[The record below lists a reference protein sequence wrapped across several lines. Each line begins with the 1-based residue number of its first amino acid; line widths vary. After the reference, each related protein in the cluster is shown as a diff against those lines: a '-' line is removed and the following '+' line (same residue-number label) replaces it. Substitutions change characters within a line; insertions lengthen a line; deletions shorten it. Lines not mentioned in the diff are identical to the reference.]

1 MYTYKYGGENGV
13 ALQLV
18 AAKDL
23 VVIRTQEESLDNLPL
38 SRSARALL
46 SNMLPVTSFP
56 EANVTVYKVLDPEQ
70 DQPKEQRNLI
80 RKVFTEEK
88 GVRFAGRVLKDPFS
102 GMVKVYTENFF
113 VKFKDDLEPKACLKY
128 IKKENLVVKE
138 ELGFAKNAYFL
149 GAPEGTGRKIFLI
162 AEKLL
167 KKPAVIYCHPEIV
180 QERRSKAI
188 HPMQWHLKTTQ
199 VNGQRIDQNVAIE
212 KAWLTAKGAGVTIA
226 VIDDGVDIEHEEFQ
240 GAGKVVHPRD
250 TIINRDD
257 ASPKFSM
264 ESHGTAC
271 AGVACANGNYKAS
284 GVAPKATLMPIR
296 SGGLGSM
303 AEAKAF
309 QWAADHG
316 ADVIS
321 CSWGPR
327 DGAWYNPE
335 DPLHTTPFFLPD
347 SSRLAV
353 DYAVENGREGKGCV
367 ITWAA
372 GNGNENIR
380 YDGYASY
387 DRVIAVAA
395 CNDRGRRSIYS
406 DYGKAVWCAFPS
418 SDIYYPQ
425 LGTQRPIT
433 AGIWTTDRSAEQGY
447 NPGGREAEELVGDR
461 EGNYTTTFGGT
472 SSSCPGVAGVVALIL
487 EVNPQLRWSDVK
499 QIIRNSC
506 DKIDQQTGRY
516 DADGHSLFYGY
527 GRINA
532 AKAVENAKK
541 TLGPIDD
548 FDVQGVAHFSKSSS
562 LALQEGVLSFDAYE
576 NNRFVGLRLLTDPVH
591 PDLAITYRLFINKL
605 GPTPWMA
612 NGSLAETGDKR
623 RKVIGFQIKL
633 VGKLANQYTVEY
645 AAKLKGRK
653 SLDKAKDGAI
663 CGTNKKTGRAIREIK
678 IEIKNK

>member
-1 MYTYKYGGENGV
+1 MYTYQYGGENGV
-13 ALQLV
+13 TQQLV

-23 VVIRTQEESLDNLPL
+23 VVIRTQTEPLADLPL
-38 SRSARALL
+38 SRSARTLF

-56 EANVTVYKVLDPEQ
+56 EVNVTVYKVLDPAQ
-70 DQPKEQRNLI
+70 DKPKTQRNLI
-80 RKVFTEEK
+80 RQVFTAES
-88 GVRFAGRVLKDPFS
+88 GVRFAGRVLQDPKS
-102 GMVKVYTENFF
+102 GTVKVYTENFF
-113 VKFKDDLEPKACLKY
+113 IKFVDDLGAKACLKH
-128 IKKENLVVKE
+128 IKKAGLRVKE
-138 ELGFAKNAYFL
+138 KLAFAKNAYFL
-149 GAPEGTGRKIFLI
+149 GAKEGTGLEVFAI
-162 AEKLL
+162 AAKLL
-167 KKPAVIYCHPEIV
+167 KKSAVAFCHPEIV

-212 KAWLTAKGAGVTIA
+212 QAWRTAQGAGITIA
-226 VIDDGVDIEHEEFQ
+226 VIDDGVDVAHEEFQ
-240 GAGKVVHPRD
+240 GEGKVVHPRD
-250 TIINRDD
+250 TIINRND
-257 ASPKFSM
+257 ASPKFSI

-327 DGAWYNPE
+327 DGAWFNTE

-347 SSRLAV
+347 SSRLAI
-353 DYAVENGREGKGCV
+353 DYAVENGRQGRGCV

-372 GNGNENIR
+372 GNGNENVR

-387 DRVIAVAA
+387 DRVITVAA
-395 CNDRGRRSIYS
+395 CNDRGRRSVYS
-406 DYGKAVWCAFPS
+406 DYGKEVWCAFPS

-425 LGTQRPIT
+425 FGTQRPIT

-447 NPGGREAEELVGDR
+447 NPGGREVEELIGDL

-506 DKIDQQTGRY
+506 DKIDTQAGRY
-516 DADGHSLFYGY
+516 DVDGHSLFYGY

-562 LALQEGVLSFDAYE
+562 LALQEGVLSFDAHK

-605 GPTPWMA
+605 GATPWVA
-612 NGSLAETGDKR
+612 NGALAETSDKR
-623 RKVIGFQIKL
+623 RKIVGFQIKL
-633 VGKLANQYTVEY
+633 VGKLADQYTVEY
-645 AAKLKGRK
+645 GAKLKGRK
-653 SLDKAKDGAI
+653 TLDKAKDGAI
-663 CGTNKKTGRAIREIK
+663 CGTNKKTGRAIQEIR